1 MGKLRKPHF
10 SVLLGDS
17 KLDKVIVPPIRITDI
32 PFSPSAR
39 QFSLTFPAPP
49 EANLYSFVLHAI
61 SDTFVG
67 NDVALPVMLKV
78 EDIPE
83 DEESDDGA
91 DDISEPDED
100 SLAGQMALMK
110 GGKVRPS
117 AIHGEEEQEEE
128 DGSEYESSSDED
140 GPRKGRAINEDS
152 DSDDD

>member
-1 MGKLRKPHF
+1 
-10 SVLLGDS
+10 
-17 KLDKVIVPPIRITDI
+17 
-32 PFSPSAR
+32 
-39 QFSLTFPAPP
+39 
-49 EANLYSFVLHAI
+49 
-61 SDTFVG
+61 
-67 NDVALPVMLKV
+67 MLKV

-83 DEESDDGA
+83 DEESDIGG

-117 AIHGEEEQEEE
+117 AVHGEQAEGEEEE